1 MSIVI
6 TRTLADLRRG
16 ESGRLLPLCL
26 DGDLA
31 HAVMEAGFVPGT
43 VVTMIHSAPWGGPHI
58 YRLDG
63 AEIALRRD
71 LAASLHVEELK
82 PGETA

>member
-1 MSIVI
+1 MSPVQ

-16 ESGRLLPLCL
+16 ESARLLPLCL

-31 HAVMEAGFVPGT
+31 HSVMEAGFVPGT
-43 VVTMIHSAPWGGPHI
+43 IVTMIHSAPWGGPHI

-71 LAASLHVEELK
+71 LARSLHVEELAA
-82 PGETA
+82 GES